1 MKLSEEKRTIFEDYK
16 LLEVK
21 NRSRLLELYTE
32 PRVVGIIGDIGSSK
46 SNTAYFIIDQLL
58 EIYDMNLYTFGL
70 RKKIKGSIAIFQV
83 SELERLRN
91 AIVFLDEANLL
102 LDIENRTKKKKIQ
115 EMFQLLA
122 HNNCHVT
129 LISPPNTF
137 KKFLSAKLDAMIL
150 HEITIAQCINRSYV
164 ADTVQTYS
172 GLERGSTM
180 LSLQRGKAILF
191 DGLHYHPV
199 SIPYMKDADTKK
211 DNPPLLRP
219 KIKG

>member
-1 MKLSEEKRTIFEDYK
+1 MKLSEKTIFEEVKD
-16 LLEVK
+16 LEVK
-21 NRSRLLELYTE
+21 NRERLLELYTE
-32 PRVVGIIGDIGSSK
+32 PRVIGIIGDIGTSK

-58 EIYDMNLYTFGL
+58 ERYDMNLYTFGL
-70 RKKIKGSIAIFQV
+70 RKKIKGAIAIYQV
-83 SELERLRN
+83 SELEKLRN
-91 AIVFLDEANLL
+91 AIIFLDEANLL

-115 EMFQLLA
+115 EMFQILA

-137 KKFLSAKLDAMIL
+137 KKFLAAKLTAMIL

-180 LSLQRGKAILF
+180 LSLPRGKAIIF
-191 DGLHYHPV
+191 DGDHYHPV
-199 SIPYMKDADTKK
+199 SIPYVQEADTKK
-211 DNPPLLRP
+211 DNPSLLRP